1 MDTAKLVEKLDDYRK
16 KQVSL
21 ATSWKK
27 IGKKDLLKFITEI
40 LPGSLN
46 AERCS
51 IFIVDLDGKNVW
63 ILSGTNVEER
73 AVWAS
78 VENSIAGR
86 VINTGESAEIYN
98 LEKQEGDHIITG
110 MQTVFAIR
118 NLLCV
123 PVKSKGKDKVVA
135 AIQLLN
141 KCGDSF
147 GGRNFTNKDRRL
159 LAQLADLVQEN
170 LEQIY
175 EHQKMAKILED
186 LEKHIEYLE
195 GLIIEAQI
203 RGDIN

>member
-1 MDTAKLVEKLDDYRK
+1 M
-16 KQVSL
+16 
-21 ATSWKK
+21 
-27 IGKKDLLKFITEI
+27 
-40 LPGSLN
+40 
-46 AERCS
+46 
-51 IFIVDLDGKNVW
+51 
-63 ILSGTNVEER
+63 SGTNVEER

-78 VENSIAGR
+78 VENSIAGQ

-110 MQTVFAIR
+110 MQTGFAIR

-123 PVKSKGKDKVVA
+123 PVKSKVKDKVVA